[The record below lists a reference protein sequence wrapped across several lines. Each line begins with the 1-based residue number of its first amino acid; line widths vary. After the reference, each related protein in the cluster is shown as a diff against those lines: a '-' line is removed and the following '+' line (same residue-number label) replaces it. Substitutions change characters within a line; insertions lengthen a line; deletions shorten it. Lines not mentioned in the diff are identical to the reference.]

1 MKRLF
6 TFVILFLSAIS
17 CFADISIRQTFLKWE
32 LGYAKTAS
40 ETPSKWIPAIVP
52 GAVQLDIAKA
62 EKYEPYYY
70 AEHWKDY
77 SWMEDQFYTY
87 RTSFPKPELNSGER
101 LVFVSKGIDYQFQIF
116 LNGKEILSQEGMFTP
131 VSLDLTDQLKPEN
144 EFKILVFPAPKVY
157 PTPVDRSQASHSVK
171 PAVSYGWDWHPRLI
185 PLGIWDE
192 TYLEK
197 RPSSF
202 IEDFHVNYTLNQ
214 DLSKAEIR
222 LELSGQNL
230 NGLPF
235 IWTLKD
241 ETGKEVLKSE
251 GKTELNFPD
260 PQLWWT
266 HDHGK
271 PYLYTS
277 TIQLLDISGKVNQT
291 EESKIGFRRIK
302 LVMNEGAWN
311 EPEGFPKTRS
321 ASPAQ
326 LEINGRKI
334 FCKGTNWVNPEIF
347 PGIITR
353 ERYDELLNLAKE
365 ANFNMLRVW
374 GGGIVNKESFF
385 ELCDEKGI
393 LVWQEFPLACNNY
406 PDDAHYLSILKQESA
421 SIIKRVKKHPSLA
434 FWCGGNELFN
444 AWSGMTDQSLA
455 LRLLNSQ
462 CLELDPNSAFIPT
475 SPMMGMAHGNYVFR
489 DLDPSNKEEVFSNMA
504 RAHYTAYTE
513 FGMPAPASVEV
524 LKTIIPKEELWPP
537 KPGTSWESH
546 HAYKAWVGNTWLCQ
560 DIIEDYFGVSNSLE
574 ELVANGQLMQ
584 GEGYKC
590 IYEEARRQKPYCSM
604 ATNWC
609 YNEPWPTAA
618 NNSLIS
624 YPAKPKP
631 GYYAVKNA
639 CRPVL
644 ASAKF
649 SKFKWTEGE
658 TFFADLWMLS
668 DLPKDI
674 PAGNVKIKLVAGT
687 SELALLSWDYNPMK
701 ANINQAGPTA
711 RCKLPAW
718 STDRF
723 KVVLEV
729 EGHPEYNSEYTFA
742 YQPRSVERKRTTPVM
757 NQ

>member
-1 MKRLF
+1 MKPLF
-6 TFVILFLSAIS
+6 LILFGLFLRIAVSAAPSVNLIP
-17 CFADISIRQTFLKWE
+17 LKWE
-32 LGYAKTAS
+32 LGYTKTAA
-40 ETPSKWIPAIVP
+40 ENPSNWIPATVP

-62 EKYEPYYY
+62 EKYGPLCY
-70 AEHWKDY
+70 AENWKDY
-77 SWMEDQFYTY
+77 LWMEDQYYTY
-87 RTSFPKPELNSGER
+87 RTSFSKPALSSGER
-101 LVFVSKGIDYQFQIF
+101 YIFISKGIDYQFKIF
-116 LNGKEILSQEGMFTP
+116 LNGEELLNQEGMFTP
-131 VSLDLTDQLKPEN
+131 VQLDLTDHLKENNQLK
-144 EFKILVFPAPKVY
+144 IQIYPAPKLY
-157 PTPVDRSQASHSVK
+157 PSPVDRSQASHSVK

-185 PLGIWDE
+185 PLGIWDD
-192 TYLEK
+192 TYLEIQ
-197 RPSSF
+197 PASH
-202 IEDFHVNYTLNQ
+202 IDDFHVNYSLNE
-214 DLSKAEIR
+214 DFTKAE
-222 LELSGQNL
+222 LNLQLSGRNL
-230 NGLPF
+230 NGLLF
-235 IWTLKD
+235 VWTLKD
-241 ETGKEVLKSE
+241 DKGLEVLRSE
-251 GKTELNFPD
+251 GKTELSFPN

-266 HDHGK
+266 HDHGQ

-277 TIQLLDISGKVNQT
+277 TIQLLNASGKVIQT
-291 EESKIGFRRIK
+291 LESKIGFRRIK

-311 EPEGFPKTRS
+311 EPKGFPMSRS
-321 ASPAQ
+321 VSPAQ
-326 LEINGRKI
+326 VELNGRKI

-347 PGIITR
+347 PGIMTR
-353 ERYDELLNLAKE
+353 ERYNDLLTLAKD
-365 ANFNMLRVW
+365 ANFNILRIW

-421 SIIKRVKKHPSLA
+421 SIISRVKKHPSLA
-434 FWCGGNELFN
+434 LWGGGNELFN
-444 AWSGMTDQSLA
+444 AWGGMTDQSLP

-462 CLELDPNSAFIPT
+462 CYELDPSTPFIPT
-475 SPMMGMAHGNYVFR
+475 SPMMGMGHGNYVFR
-489 DLDPSNKEEVFSNMA
+489 DLNTKEEVFSNMA

-513 FGMPAPASVEV
+513 FGMPSPASVEI

-560 DIIEDYFGVSNSLE
+560 DIIEDYFGPSNSLE

-609 YNEPWPTAA
+609 YEEPWPTAA

-624 YPAKPKP
+624 YPSIPKP
-631 GYYAVKNA
+631 AYYAVKNA

-644 ASAKF
+644 ASVRL

-658 TFFADLWMLS
+658 LFSADVWMLS

-674 PAGNVKIKLVAGT
+674 PSGKVKIKLVAGT
-687 SELALLSWDYNPMK
+687 TELVLLNWEYNPMK
-701 ANINQAGPTA
+701 ANVNQAGPTV

-729 EGHPEYNSEYTFA
+729 EGHPDYNSEYTLA
-742 YQPRSVERKRTTPVM
+742 YQPRTVERKRTTPVM

>member
-1 MKRLF
+1 MKRI
-6 TFVILFLSAIS
+6 VILSLLFIDFLFASAENQS
-17 CFADISIRQTFLKWE
+17 SKTLLNWE
-32 LGYAKTAS
+32 LGYSKTADGIP
-40 ETPSKWIPAIVP
+40 TKWIPSVVP

-62 EKYEPYYY
+62 EKYEPYFY

-77 SWMEDQFYTY
+77 RWMEDQFYTY
-87 RTSFPKPELNSGER
+87 RTAFQKPELNLGER
-101 LVFVSKGIDYQFQIF
+101 LVFVSKGIDYQFKIF
-116 LNGKEILSQEGMFTP
+116 LNGEELLSQEGMFTP
-131 VSLDLTDQLKPEN
+131 VSLDLTDQLRDRN
-144 EFKILVFPAPKVY
+144 ELKILVFPAPKV
-157 PTPVDRSQASHSVK
+157 PGRPVDRSQASRSVK

-214 DLSKAEIR
+214 DLTKADIQ

-230 NGLPF
+230 KGLPF

-241 ETGKEVLKSE
+241 ENGREVLKSE
-251 GKTELNFPD
+251 GKMELSFAN

-266 HDHGK
+266 HDQGK

-277 TIQLLDISGKVNQT
+277 TIQLLDTSGKIIQT
-291 EESKIGFRRIK
+291 SESKIGFRRIR
-302 LVMNEGAWN
+302 LVMNQGAWN

-321 ASPAQ
+321 VPPAQ

-353 ERYDELLNLAKE
+353 ERYDELLRLAKE
-365 ANFNMLRVW
+365 ANFNILRIW

-406 PDDAHYLSILKQESA
+406 PDDSHYLSILKQESA
-421 SIIKRVKKHPSLA
+421 SIINRVKKHPSLA

-462 CLELDPNSAFIPT
+462 CLELDPKTPFIPT
-475 SPMMGMAHGNYVFR
+475 SPLMGMGHGNYVFR
-489 DLDPSNKEEVFSNMA
+489 DLDPNNKEEVFSNMA
-504 RAHYTAYTE
+504 RAHFTTYTE
-513 FGMPAPASVEV
+513 FGMPSPASVGV

-546 HAYKAWVGNTWLCQ
+546 HAYNAWVGNTWLCQ
-560 DIIEDYFGVSNSLE
+560 DIIEEYFGTSNSLE

-609 YNEPWPTAA
+609 YQEPWPTAA
-618 NNSLIS
+618 NNSLLS
-624 YPAKPKP
+624 YPAIPKP

-668 DLPKDI
+668 DLPADL
-674 PAGNVKIKLVAGT
+674 PAGKMTFKLVAGT
-687 SELALLSWDYNPMK
+687 SEMPVLSWEYNPMK
-701 ANINQAGPTA
+701 ANVNQAGPTA

-729 EGHPEYNSEYTFA
+729 ENHPEYSSEYTFA
-742 YQPRSVERKRTTPVM
+742 YQPRSVERKRTTPMM